1 MDGEEGATAWA
12 GGGESRQS
20 AVTFG
25 YARVK
30 GLRDHPIEDY
40 HVARMQSFDGNE
52 IGLFAVYDGHA
63 GTEVASYLEQELFNK
78 ILAHPN
84 FRSDP
89 GKTITEIYF
98 STDKRILDKAKD
110 ETDFRAGSTATT
122 AFLLNNNRRLVVANV
137 GDSRAVLARNG
148 KAIEVSVDHEPQ
160 KPEEREMVESKG
172 GEVALSP
179 MGGVYRVDKRLNMSR
194 AFGDYVIKDHLSV
207 EPDIWDSSLSDE
219 DDFLI
224 VASDGL
230 WKVMNNDES
239 VELVLAQ
246 SSAQGAAKVLAASAL
261 RRGSRD
267 DISVLVVCL
276 KDLSSLKPRQS
287 GHPS

>member
-1 MDGEEGATAWA
+1 MGDGEDGATAWA
-12 GGGESRQS
+12 GGGEGRQS
-20 AVTFG
+20 NVTFG

-40 HVARMQSFDGNE
+40 HVARMQSFDESE

-63 GTEVASYLEQELFNK
+63 GTEVASYLEQELFDK

-89 GKTITEIYF
+89 KKTIREIYY
-98 STDKRILDKAKD
+98 SVDKRILDKA
-110 ETDFRAGSTATT
+110 ETEKDFRAGSTATT
-122 AFLLNNNRRLVVANV
+122 AFLMENNRRLVVANV
-137 GDSRAVLARNG
+137 GDSRAVLCRGG

-194 AFGDYVIKDHLSV
+194 AFGDASIKEHLSV
-207 EPDIWDSSLSDE
+207 EPDIWDNKVTQDDE
-219 DDFLI
+219 FFI

-230 WKVMNNDES
+230 WKVMNNEQA
-239 VELVLAQ
+239 VEHAMAQ
-246 SSAQGAAKVLAASAL
+246 ASAEAAAKVLAAAAL

-267 DISVLVVCL
+267 DISVLVVCF
-276 KDLSSLKPRQS
+276 KDLGAIQAP
-287 GHPS
+287 